1 MRRWITKVM
10 KEGNLKRRGG
20 REGEEGGG
28 ERVTRRRYEGSRGK
42 GRSNGRS
49 REISNLSVRRLREV
63 HQ

>member
-1 MRRWITKVM
+1 M
-10 KEGNLKRRGG
+10 KEGKLKRRGG

>member
-1 MRRWITKVM
+1 MR
-10 KEGNLKRRGG
+10 
-20 REGEEGGG
+20 EEEEGG
-28 ERVTRRRYEGSRGK
+28 ERVTRRYQGSGGDE